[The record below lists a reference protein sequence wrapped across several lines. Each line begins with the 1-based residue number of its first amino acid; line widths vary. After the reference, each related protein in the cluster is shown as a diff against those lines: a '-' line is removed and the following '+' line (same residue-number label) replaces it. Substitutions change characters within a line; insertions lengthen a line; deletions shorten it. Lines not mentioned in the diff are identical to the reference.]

1 MDHSAA
7 GTLKNK
13 EVLIMKKLTKEMA
26 SIAVN
31 HLTHGK
37 KVTELLFGFFCP
49 EAVSD
54 IDQGWTREESINEF
68 IDFCYKLQEYMK
80 NEQAMDM
87 LARYSY
93 FGLSYA
99 LACVDHAGE
108 EWATTHLP
116 PRNLVLNRLENG
128 MKQILQVNANASSA
142 EAEKMSEDEVSEI
155 QAWIQAVKN
164 IRTGLE

>member
-1 MDHSAA
+1 
-7 GTLKNK
+7 
-13 EVLIMKKLTKEMA
+13 MKKLTKEMA

>member
-1 MDHSAA
+1 
-7 GTLKNK
+7 
-13 EVLIMKKLTKEMA
+13 MKKLEKEMA
-26 SIAVN
+26 SVAVN
-31 HLTHGK
+31 QLTHGK
-37 KVTELLFGFFCP
+37 MVTELLFGFFCP
-49 EAVSD
+49 EAVSS
-54 IDQGWTREESINEF
+54 IEQGWTREESIKEF

-87 LARYSY
+87 LARFSY

-116 PRNLVLNRLENG
+116 PRSLVLNRLENG
-128 MKQILQVNANASSA
+128 MKQILQVNANASTA

>member
-1 MDHSAA
+1 
-7 GTLKNK
+7 
-13 EVLIMKKLTKEMA
+13 MKKLTKEMA
-26 SIAVN
+26 SVAVN

-37 KVTELLFGFFCP
+37 KTEELLFGFFCP
-49 EAVSD
+49 EAVSGRD
-54 IDQGWTREESINEF
+54 YGWTREESIHEF
-68 IDFCYKLQEYMK
+68 IDFCYKLQEYMR

-87 LARYSY
+87 LARFSY

-99 LACVDHAGE
+99 LACVDHAGK

-128 MKQILQVNANASSA
+128 LKAIQQVNASTA
-142 EAEKMSEDEVSEI
+142 EAEQLSNEEVSEI

-164 IRTGLE
+164 VRTGLE

>member
-1 MDHSAA
+1 M
-7 GTLKNK
+7 
-13 EVLIMKKLTKEMA
+13 ERLTKEMA

-37 KVTELLFGFFCP
+37 TVTELLFGFFCP
-49 EAVSD
+49 EAVTY
-54 IDQGWTREESINEF
+54 QWTREESIHEF
-68 IDFCYKLQEYMK
+68 VDFCYKLQEYMRD
-80 NEQAMDM
+80 EQAMDM

-99 LACVDHAGE
+99 LACVDHAGV

-116 PRNLVLNRLENG
+116 PMNLVLNRLENG
-128 MKQILQVNANASSA
+128 MKKILQVNASTA
-142 EAEKMSEDEVSEI
+142 EAEQLSNEEVSEI

-164 IRTGLE
+164 VRTGLE

>member
-1 MDHSAA
+1 
-7 GTLKNK
+7 
-13 EVLIMKKLTKEMA
+13 MKKLTKEMA

-37 KVTELLFGFFCP
+37 MVTELLFGFFCP
-49 EAVSD
+49 EAVSS
-54 IDQGWTREESINEF
+54 IEQGWTREESIKEF

-87 LARYSY
+87 LARFSY

-116 PRNLVLNRLENG
+116 PRSLVLNRLENG
-128 MKQILQVNANASSA
+128 LKAILQVNATA
-142 EAEKMSEDEVSEI
+142 EAEQLSNEEVSEI

-164 IRTGLE
+164 VRTGLE